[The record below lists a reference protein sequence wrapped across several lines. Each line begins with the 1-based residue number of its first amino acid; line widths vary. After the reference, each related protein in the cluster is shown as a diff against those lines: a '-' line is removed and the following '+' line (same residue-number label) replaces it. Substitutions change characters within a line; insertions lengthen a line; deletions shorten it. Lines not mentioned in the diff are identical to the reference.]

1 MTKDT
6 VQSFMLQQGRRNMV
20 ILIFIDKQIIVLK
33 YLVVEIGFL
42 SLHALEN
49 MNDFACGHTNRK

>member
-49 MNDFACGHTNRK
+49 INDFAGGHTNRK